1 MEVARIAAGLI
12 DSIAWPL
19 SAFGIALLISL
30 LFKTELV
37 ALIGRVTSLEGP
49 NFKVGF
55 QTDRPASPDNTD
67 SKSTTIDD
75 RFMDTIPSNPVAAII
90 EAWIEVERDL
100 TEAMHLLKYSLPR
113 NSDPGAVIRALRSEG
128 LVGDSD
134 HRELMELLRI
144 RNQVVHHQ
152 PVSVDVETA
161 EEYIVRAALVRGGLR
176 ERSAQRDEMLS
187 HLDPNK

>member
-1 MEVARIAAGLI
+1 MEIARIVAGLI
-12 DSIAWPL
+12 GSIAWPL

-37 ALIGRVTSLEGP
+37 ALIGRVTSFEGP

-55 QTDRPASPDNTD
+55 QTDRPALPDNTD
-67 SKSTTIDD
+67 TKATAIDD
-75 RFMDTIPSNPVAAII
+75 RFIDTIPGNPVAAII

-100 TEAMHLLKYSLPR
+100 TEAMHLLRYSLPR

-134 HRELMELLRI
+134 YRELMELLRI

-152 PVSVDVETA
+152 PVSVEVETA
-161 EEYIVRAALVRGGLR
+161 EEYIVRAALVRGALR
-176 ERSAQRDEMLS
+176 ERAAQRDETLS
-187 HLDPNK
+187 QSDYRK